1 MGTQLL
7 LGCLLC
13 SISPAAVTWQTW
25 KLKDRLAVGGHLD
38 ATCAG
43 KEECYP
49 TKYWYEIIW
58 IRLSASIL
66 SLCLEFC
73 VCDHKVLFNYNS
85 GNVELRQV
93 FLLLPALPMR
103 ERIYQNVTQVQRPT
117 LTERGAE
124 RLASQSQFR
133 FLQSSTDMPE
143 EKRVTITIK
152 ESQKL
157 RLNLYL
163 APWAVSLRLRSS
175 TWAWSS
181 AHELALRGLKP
192 NILIDNS
199 LVHHSHLSFSGGYQ
213 TFPFCWLLV
222 SIVFIFIDIYED
234 VLVGSDD
241 NWPWTPVVWG
251 IVPNFLQ
258 NFKHSFSDKHPFF
271 WTFAVIELT

>member
-1 MGTQLL
+1 MADVEVERSIGGRWSF
-7 LGCLLC
+7 GCYLRWEGGVL
-13 SISPAAVTWQTW
+13 SYKILVWNSLNQT
-25 KLKDRLAVGGHLD
+25 VSS
-38 ATCAG
+38 
-43 KEECYP
+43 Y
-49 TKYWYEIIW
+49 
-58 IRLSASIL
+58 IL

-103 ERIYQNVTQVQRPT
+103 ERIYQNVTQVQRLT
-117 LTERGAE
+117 LTKRGAE

-181 AHELALRGLKP
+181 AHELA
-192 NILIDNS
+192 
-199 LVHHSHLSFSGGYQ
+199 
-213 TFPFCWLLV
+213 
-222 SIVFIFIDIYED
+222 
-234 VLVGSDD
+234 
-241 NWPWTPVVWG
+241 
-251 IVPNFLQ
+251 
-258 NFKHSFSDKHPFF
+258 
-271 WTFAVIELT
+271 